1 VNVGHRSEPHAG
13 PGKTLPPR
21 PGSARSVRSDSS
33 VLVRIGRP
41 AEAQAGSGDAGESPR
56 RPRTADLEARNRE
69 LEAEIAALRE
79 QKLRQ
84 KEAEPLP
91 APTAV
96 PLKRE
101 EAEGSDVRPAT
112 SNGRPATRLSTPRSG
127 SDKHLR
133 STVQL
138 GCFPATAFW
147 GTEYQEEFNVLG
159 KSMNLRIPGRKL
171 ASASDDASAMSFD
184 ALTGSERKL
193 VRSLSA
199 RSRPSTP
206 I

>member
-1 VNVGHRSEPHAG
+1 
-13 PGKTLPPR
+13 
-21 PGSARSVRSDSS
+21 
-33 VLVRIGRP
+33 VRIGRP
-41 AEAQAGSGDAGESPR
+41 SEARAPTESEEGGALPR
-56 RPRTADLEARNRE
+56 RPSTADLAARNRE
-69 LEAEIAALRE
+69 LEDEIARLRE
-79 QKLRQ
+79 EKTKQTSEVPRNQ
-84 KEAEPLP
+84 AEE
-91 APTAV
+91 
-96 PLKRE
+96 R
-101 EAEGSDVRPAT
+101 EGSD
-112 SNGRPATRLSTPRSG
+112 GRPATRLSTPRSG

-159 KSMNLRIPGRKL
+159 RSMNLRIPGRKA
-171 ASASDDASAMSFD
+171 ASASDASALSASD
-184 ALTGSERKL
+184 AGLTSSERRL